1 MSKRVRRVAQRIIES
16 SGLGRMKSGG
26 EISTI
31 EQNVP
36 NWGGGAEAHVGD
48 ILMAD
53 GSMDHKEGKDV
64 EWEVSFHHP
73 LGLSAEAAAD
83 ILRRST

>member
-1 MSKRVRRVAQRIIES
+1 MSEYQTRILPPNHPVSKRVRRVAQRIIES

-64 EWEVSFHHP
+64 EWEVSFF
-73 LGLSAEAAAD
+73 D
-83 ILRRST
+83 V